1 MLDAKLLRNE
11 PDKVR
16 GALKD
21 RGADQKLVDNFL
33 KIDEKWRA
41 VNFKIEELNKKRNEQ
56 SAEVAK
62 LKAAGKDATSII
74 KSTKEIGD
82 KIKEHEEE
90 RRKIEVEL
98 DNVILYIPNIPHES
112 VPRGKDASAN
122 QEVRKW
128 GDPKSPI
135 PSPQSHDVIGTKLGI
150 LNFDR
155 AAKISGSRFV
165 VYEGWGAKL
174 ERALINFMLDVQ
186 SGENGYKEMM
196 TPVLVTRDC
205 MVGTGQLPKFEED
218 MFRLKDD
225 PFYLIPTAEVSL
237 TNLHREEI
245 IPAEKL
251 PINYC
256 AYTPCFRRE
265 AGSYGKDVK
274 GIIRQHQFNKVEL
287 VKFCDPEK
295 SYQELEQLTVDAES
309 ILRKL
314 NLPYRVMALSTGD
327 MGFSAAKTY
336 DLEVWFPSENKYR
349 EISSCSN
356 FEDFQAR
363 RANIRFR
370 KGKDKPQFV
379 HNLNGSGLAVGRCLA
394 AILENYQQPD
404 GSVIIPE
411 ALRNLLKCD
420 KISL

>member
-11 PDKVR
+11 SDNVR
-16 GALKD
+16 QALKD

-62 LKAAGKDATSII
+62 LKAAGKDAASLI
-74 KSTKEIGD
+74 KSTKEVGG
-82 KIKEHEEE
+82 KIKEDEEE
-90 RRKIEVEL
+90 IRKIEVEL

-112 VPRGKDASAN
+112 VPKGKDASAN

-128 GDPKSPI
+128 GDPKSPV

-174 ERALINFMLDVQ
+174 ERALINFMLDIQ
-186 SGENGYKEMM
+186 TGENGYKEMM

-251 PINYC
+251 TINYC

-287 VKFCDPEK
+287 VKFCDPER

-336 DLEVWFPSENKYR
+336 DLEVWFPSENKYK

-370 KGKDKPQFV
+370 RGKEKPQFV
-379 HNLNGSGLAVGRCLA
+379 HTLNGSGLAVGRCLA
-394 AILENYQQPD
+394 AILENYQQTD

-411 ALRNLLKCD
+411 GLRDLLKCD